1 MADPADEAG
10 VVNEIHHAKAEQKV
24 RAAAAAIPAGEA
36 GECDLCGEYFA
47 RTVNGICA
55 RCRDRRNLP

>member
-1 MADPADEAG
+1 MADPADEAA
-10 VVNEIHHAKAEQKV
+10 VVNDRHQLKAEERV
-24 RAAAAAIPAGEA
+24 RKAAARIPVGEA

-55 RCRDRRNLP
+55 RCRDKRKLP